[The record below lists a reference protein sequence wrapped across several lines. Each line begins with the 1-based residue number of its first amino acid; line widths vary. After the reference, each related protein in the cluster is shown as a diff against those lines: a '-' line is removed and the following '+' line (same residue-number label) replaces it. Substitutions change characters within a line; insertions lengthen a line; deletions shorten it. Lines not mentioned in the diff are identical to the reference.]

1 VLEEVPSLELA
12 ATAVAVVLILRAIV
26 LWRRVGV
33 MGGRRRVESAR
44 ARDLIGVAILVGAL
58 VYAMRMGRASP
69 WFLVMLGAAVVAQLL
84 GFYWRSAA
92 SGKSAPNPGQGAT
105 PAEPEVDFEDEDL
118 LGCPSCGHAEL
129 IELDETSP
137 LLAQL
142 GSFTP
147 VVAVICPSC
156 GSLSGQ
162 VDDPKKI
169 PIDAQHGT
177 SLRAGPSTED
187 HEALEAPAEHDG

>member
-12 ATAVAVVLILRAIV
+12 ATAVALVLILRAIV

-33 MGGRRRVESAR
+33 MRGRSRVESAR

-69 WFLVMLGAAVVAQLL
+69 WFLVMLGAAIVAQLL
-84 GFYWRSAA
+84 GFYWRSAVG
-92 SGKSAPNPGQGAT
+92 GKTEAKAAPGTT
-105 PAEPEVDFEDEDL
+105 PPEPEVDFEEEEL
-118 LGCPSCGHAEL
+118 LGCSSCGHAEL

-137 LLAQL
+137 LLAPL
-142 GSFTP
+142 AAFTP
-147 VVAVICPSC
+147 IIAAICPSC
-156 GSLSGQ
+156 GALSGQ
-162 VDDPKKI
+162 LEEPKKI
-169 PIDAQHGT
+169 PIDAQQGT

>member
-33 MGGRRRVESAR
+33 MRGRSRVESAR

-58 VYAMRMGRASP
+58 VYAMRMGRASS
-69 WFLVMLGAAVVAQLL
+69 WFLLMVGAAIVAQLL
-84 GFYWRSAA
+84 GFYWRSAV
-92 SGKSAPNPGQGAT
+92 SGKTASKPEGVT
-105 PAEPEVDFEDEDL
+105 PPEPEVDFEDEEL

-129 IELDETSP
+129 IEIDESSP
-137 LLAQL
+137 LVAQL
-142 GSFTP
+142 GAFTP
-147 VVAVICPSC
+147 VVAAICPSC
-156 GSLSGQ
+156 GALFGQ
-162 VDDPKKI
+162 VEQPEKV
-169 PIDAQHGT
+169 PIGAEHGT
-177 SLRAGPSTED
+177 SLRKGPSTED